1 VPIIS
6 NLLPSHLS
14 LISESL
20 VFSMVDALIKGITLG
35 LLLAISVGPIVFTV
49 IKQSLNNGT
58 KGGMAFIAGISFSD
72 ILLVILSNL
81 FTNLFDQIRAHK
93 KSLAIIA
100 SIFLILVGV
109 YFLFFKKVKLNAEGK
124 QEMVFR
130 TTDYVRI
137 FGAGFIMN
145 IFNPGIIVFWLT
157 TATTFIENT
166 LNERIMIFSIALILA
181 LGADILKVL
190 LANSLRQRLTPKN
203 IHRINQVNGL
213 ILIGFG
219 LAIIFLQYHALHL

>member
-1 VPIIS
+1 
-6 NLLPSHLS
+6 
-14 LISESL
+14 
-20 VFSMVDALIKGITLG
+20 MVDALIKGITLG

-81 FTNLFDQIRAHK
+81 FTNLFDVIKAHK

-109 YFLFFKKVKLNAEGK
+109 YFLFFKKVKVNAEGK
-124 QEMVFR
+124 QAMVFR
-130 TTDYVRI
+130 TTDYLRI
-137 FGAGFIMN
+137 FIAGFIMN

-157 TATTFIENT
+157 TSTTFIENT
-166 LNERIMIFSIALILA
+166 LNERIMIFSVALALA

-190 LANSLRQRLTPKN
+190 LANNIRQRLTPKN
-203 IHRINQVNGL
+203 IHRINQVNGI

-219 LAIIFLQYHALHL
+219 LAIIFLQYRALHL